1 VITCSGIHKSFGSL
15 EVIRGVDLSVGTS
28 EVTAIVGPSGAGK
41 TTLLQILGTLDRPG
55 AGTVRYGDVD
65 PFALRPAALARFRNS
80 NIGFVFQFHQL
91 LPEFTMLEN
100 VAMPA
105 LIGGKSR
112 KEAFAEATRLIE
124 YLHLEDRAAHRPA
137 ELSGGERQ
145 RAAVARALVNNPR
158 AVLADEPS
166 GSLDSHNREEL
177 HRLFFDLRRDFG
189 HTFVIVTHDESLARR
204 ADRMITI
211 RDGAVTDITVRTDVE

>member
-1 VITCSGIHKSFGSL
+1 MICVRNIQRSFDKLQVLKGIDL
-15 EVIRGVDLSVGTS
+15 DIARGEIVS
-28 EVTAIVGPSGAGK
+28 IVGPSGAGK
-41 TTLLQILGTLDRPG
+41 TTLLQIMGSLDRPDCG
-55 AGTVRYGDVD
+55 SVSYDGESLFDMSENR
-65 PFALRPAALARFRNS
+65 LARFRNS

-91 LPEFTMLEN
+91 LPEFTLEEN

-105 LIGGKSR
+105 LIGGAGRGKAMER
-112 KEAFAEATRLIE
+112 ARQLID
-124 YLHLEDRAAHRPA
+124 YLGLGDRRNHKPA
-137 ELSGGERQ
+137 QLSGGERQ
-145 RAAVARALVNNPR
+145 RAAVARALVNEPKV
-158 AVLADEPS
+158 VLADEPS

-211 RDGAVTDITVRTDVE
+211 RDGAVTDITVRTDAE